1 MTTGTRIPTLTI
13 TGMGITTTE
22 SEVAVDASLD
32 WLASLLQTS
41 DTLFPSGGYA
51 HSYGLEELV
60 AMGQVTDS
68 TSLKRF
74 LHEDVLPTLERLELP
89 YLRFCHEAALNH
101 DCEALFALD
110 EEIGS
115 WKLTRE
121 IREASVSQGRQ
132 LLRMLDQVFDDEF
145 ARAFARKAIDRE
157 SPCHQITV
165 WSILRSSQGA
175 PLESMLIAW
184 VYQSVSTFCSASVK
198 LLRIGE
204 VACQRIIRSCLQ
216 PVTVRELVRRSC
228 SVERNDA
235 GWFNPLLDVASARH
249 ETAFSRLF
257 IS

>member
-74 LHEDVLPTLERLELP
+74 LHEDVLLTLERLELP
-89 YLRFCHEAALNH
+89 YLRFCHEAALNR
-101 DCEALFALD
+101 DCETLFELD
-110 EEIGS
+110 EEIGA

-121 IREASVSQGRQ
+121 VREASVSQGRQ

-145 ARAFARKAIDRE
+145 ARSFARKAIDRE